1 MLSEGPDGDFHPDE
15 ASEAGG
21 RGFYLTRP
29 SHGPSWPR
37 AGRAG
42 LRARQR
48 APRPSSARVGYT
60 VRRGVSRLWPPPG
73 CLGPGHVP
81 GPVSACPVDPQG
93 QVGGESPSSRTAAL
107 PSL

>member
-60 VRRGVSRLWPPPG
+60 VRRGVR
-73 CLGPGHVP
+73 PGHVP